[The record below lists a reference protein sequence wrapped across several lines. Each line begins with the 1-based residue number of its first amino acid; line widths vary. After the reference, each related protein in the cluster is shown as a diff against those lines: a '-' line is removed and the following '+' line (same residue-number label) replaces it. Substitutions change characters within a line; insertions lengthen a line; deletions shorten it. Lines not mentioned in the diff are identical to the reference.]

1 MGIDLSSTLHPTHRS
16 RLRVRTKES
25 LNPSELGTR
34 PSDGVGEFR
43 MHHCSTSSLRGRV
56 SSKESQVEMSLSV
69 LLTVF
74 GPDTIAVIT
83 ETGFIRGYLLLPHH
97 CLHNQIPPT
106 PQPVDP
112 TRTSSTSHPVIFTS
126 MPSVHPI
133 RLSIP
138 RRSPSSTVQ
147 AVPDISLLPL
157 PTRPHPRP

>member
-25 LNPSELGTR
+25 LNSSELGTR

-74 GPDTIAVIT
+74 GQDTIAVIT
-83 ETGFIRGYLLLPHH
+83 ETGFIRGYLFSPITASTTRSPQ
-97 CLHNQIPPT
+97 LHSRWTRPEPR
-106 PQPVDP
+106 QP
-112 TRTSSTSHPVIFTS
+112 
-126 MPSVHPI
+126 PI
-133 RLSIP
+133 R
-138 RRSPSSTVQ
+138 
-147 AVPDISLLPL
+147 
-157 PTRPHPRP
+157 